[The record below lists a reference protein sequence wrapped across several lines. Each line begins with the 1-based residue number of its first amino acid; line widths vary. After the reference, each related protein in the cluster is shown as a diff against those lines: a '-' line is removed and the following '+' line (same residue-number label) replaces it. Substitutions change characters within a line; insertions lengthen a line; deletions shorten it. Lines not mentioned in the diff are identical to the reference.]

1 MKKLTAV
8 ILALSLLPMTLLAC
22 VGENG
27 TTSTTDDVE
36 AAVTPEVD
44 ETTDFTTDEVTT
56 EVVVSENGYDRG
68 YADGKNG
75 TGKQVAFGLD
85 ISEHQ
90 GANFD
95 FKGVKAAGYDFVIL
109 RAGHVKFK
117 DKYFE
122 ANYAA
127 AREAGLDIGVYFYS
141 YAKSVSDVKK
151 ELALYLEYIEGKT
164 FEYPV
169 FFDFENG
176 DTKSAIGSNAA
187 TAKKMIY
194 TMLDGLAKE
203 GYLAGFYS
211 YASWCDHAYN
221 GWLADATDEIG
232 KKYEVWMACYG
243 KNNGTMA
250 VSTARRYSTIYGMHQ
265 FTSANNTQPFY
276 GGNLDTDVCFKD
288 YPSIVKAY
296 GFNGYEAVGIDN
308 VTIKEGTEFEA
319 QETENIVLDTS
330 AAGKY
335 YINTSSSPLNVRS
348 GPGTGYDVLGSL
360 DKGTEVTV
368 IGTYNGWGKIEYK
381 GQEGWISMSYAA
393 PKN

>member
-8 ILALSLLPMTLLAC
+8 ILALSMLPMALLAC
-22 VGENG
+22 GG
-27 TTSTTDDVE
+27 DGGDATTDDVE
-36 AAVTPEVD
+36 AAVTPELNESGEV
-44 ETTDFTTDEVTT
+44 TSDEVTT
-56 EVVVSENGYDRG
+56 EAIVIENGYSRG

-75 TGKQVAFGLD
+75 TGKQVALGLD

-109 RAGHVKFK
+109 RAGHIKFK

-169 FFDFENG
+169 FYDFENN
-176 DTKSAIGSNAA
+176 DTRTAIGSNA
-187 TAKKMIY
+187 TKAKKMIY
-194 TMLDGLAKE
+194 TMLDGLAAE
-203 GYLAGFYS
+203 GYLAGMYS
-211 YASWCDHAYN
+211 YAAWCDHAYN
-221 GWLADATDEIG
+221 GWLAKAADEIG
-232 KKYEVWMACYG
+232 TKYEVWMACYG

-250 VSTARRYSTIYGMHQ
+250 VDTARRYSTIYGMHQ

-276 GGNLDTDVCFKD
+276 GGNLDTNVCFKD

-296 GFNGYEAVGIDN
+296 GFNGYDPVGVDN
-308 VTIKEGTEFEA
+308 VTFKEGTAFEA
-319 QETENIVLDTS
+319 QETESIVLDTS
-330 AAGKY
+330 SAGKY

-360 DKGTEVTV
+360 AKGTEVTV
-368 IGTYNGWGKIEYK
+368 VGTYNGWGKIDFNGK
-381 GQEGWISMSYAA
+381 EGWISMSYAA